1 VNPLLLL
8 FAVIAV
14 GYPLGRVKVRGFSL
28 GVAAVLFAGLG
39 AGAVRPDFQLPE
51 LVYQLGLVLF
61 VYTIGLAN
69 GATFF
74 ASFRRR
80 GLRDALFVTAVL
92 AAAAVLVAVLARLLH
107 LDAPTAAGLFA
118 GSLTNTPALA
128 AVLESLA
135 HGHTAEAALATEP
148 VVAYSVAYPLGVVLM
163 LLAIVVFQRLF
174 RIDYPTE
181 AARVMGNAPS
191 APSLESR
198 TVEVTRADACRSV
211 KDLIRQNGWSVV
223 FGRRKRRGMLSL
235 IDGDEPLEIGDRL
248 TIIGPAG
255 ELDKVQAVLGT
266 ASAESLELS
275 REEMDSRFV
284 FVSNRHAAGI
294 RLRELALP
302 DRWGALVTRVRRGDV
317 ELVPTSDTA
326 LELGDHVRVL
336 ARRGDLDAVSRFF
349 GDSHRALSEIDVLT
363 FSLGLGFGLL
373 LGMIAIPLPGGIAV
387 RLGLAGGPLIVALVL
402 GALGRTA
409 GMLWTLPHTANHT
422 LRQLG
427 LIFFLAGIGTR
438 AGGAFLATVQ
448 QAHGL
453 VLLLAGAAVTVTA
466 AVATLWI
473 GFRVLRMPMGLLTGM
488 LAGLQTQPAVLAF
501 AQEQSGDDVPS
512 VGYAHVYPVAILVKI
527 VLAQVL
533 LALLA
538 R

>member
-1 VNPLLLL
+1 MNPLLLL

-14 GYPLGRVKVRGFSL
+14 GYPLGRVKIGGFSL
-28 GVAAVLFAGLG
+28 GIAAVLFAGLG
-39 AGAVRPDFQLPE
+39 AGALRPDFQLPE

-80 GLRDALFVTAVL
+80 GLRDAAFVTAVL
-92 AAAAVLVAVLARLLH
+92 IAAAVLVAVLARLLR

-135 HGHTAEAALATEP
+135 HTRAGDGALATEP
-148 VVAYSVAYPLGVVLM
+148 VVAYSVAYPLGVVGM

-174 RIDYPTE
+174 RIDYAAE
-181 AARVMGNAPS
+181 AARAAGNAPS
-191 APSLESR
+191 APSLGSR
-198 TVEVTRADACRSV
+198 TVEVTRTDACRSV
-211 KDLIRQNGWSVV
+211 KDLIRRNEWSVV
-223 FGRRKRRGMLSL
+223 FGRRKRRGVLSL

-248 TIIGPAG
+248 TIIGPAA
-255 ELDKVQAVLGT
+255 ELDKVQAALGA

-284 FVSNRHAAGI
+284 FVSNRPAAGI
-294 RLRELALP
+294 RLRDLALP

-317 ELVPTSDTA
+317 ELVPTSDTT

-363 FSLGLGFGLL
+363 FSLGLGLGLL
-373 LGMIAIPLPGGIAV
+373 LGMLAIPLPGAITI

-402 GALGRTA
+402 GAVGRTA

-448 QAHGL
+448 EAHGL
-453 VLLLAGAAVTVTA
+453 VLLLAGAAVTITV

-501 AQEQSGDDVPS
+501 AQDQSGDDVPS